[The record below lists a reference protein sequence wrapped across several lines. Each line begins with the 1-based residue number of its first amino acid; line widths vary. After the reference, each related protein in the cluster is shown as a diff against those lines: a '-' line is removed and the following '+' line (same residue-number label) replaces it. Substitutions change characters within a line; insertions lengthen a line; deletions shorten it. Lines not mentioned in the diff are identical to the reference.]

1 MRHTEAVNVHEKM
14 SLLKELQEI
23 DQEISAIE
31 KTSQGY
37 QDELNEFEG
46 EAARVQAMLDE
57 LNGELAELQ
66 SGEAQLQQDL
76 LKERDNVARV
86 EGRLPEIQT
95 QKEYVAVLKEI
106 DIAKKANKELEEQM
120 QAKQQEIAALEQD
133 QLEKDDELTAIRE
146 KAEARGAELK
156 KLMNESGKVLDK
168 RKTTRE
174 SIAGDIPATLLRK
187 YQQLFKRRAGLALAM
202 ARNGAC
208 LGCNMQLP
216 PQQYNS
222 LLRVAE
228 MQSCPHCNRL
238 LYVEQ
243 EV

>member
-1 MRHTEAVNVHEKM
+1 MHNKM

-31 KTSQGY
+31 VTRQGY
-37 QDELNEFEG
+37 QDELATFDADSN
-46 EAARVQAMLDE
+46 RVQAMLDE
-57 LNGELAELQ
+57 LNEELAALQ
-66 SGEAQLQQDL
+66 QEEAQLQQDM

-106 DIAKKANKELEEQM
+106 DVAKKANKDLDELLL
-120 QAKQQEIAALEQD
+120 AKQQEINALVQD
-133 QLEKDDELTAIRE
+133 QEEKQVELANLKG
-146 KAEARGAELK
+146 KADARGAELSG
-156 KLMNESGKVLDK
+156 LMKESETVLGK
-168 RKTTRE
+168 RQTTRA
-174 SIAGDIPATLLRK
+174 SLANDVPAALLRK
-187 YQQLFKRRAGLALAM
+187 YSTLFKRRGGLALAL

-216 PQQYNS
+216 PQQYNT
-222 LLRVAE
+222 LLRVSE
-228 MQSCPHCNRL
+228 LQTCPHCNRL

-243 EV
+243 EA